1 MIFLRRFFVSALL
14 MGLTF
19 VVFSQN
25 SEQLNIIDGVVERT
39 IQAEKAPLTYESLRE
54 ADVSWEKKIWRI
66 IDVREKINLAFVY
79 PNRPFYEILKEG
91 VASGDLTVFSAETD
105 DFSIPMDLEEAMK
118 VGVTVDT
125 IIVPSFEPTHP
136 EDDIQIIRNEVDY
149 TEIKRFRLKEV
160 WFFDEESARMQV
172 RIIGIAPIVEVLD
185 EAGNFK
191 YEQPMYWLYY
201 PQLRDLLAK
210 EQSPHFDNDAHPI
223 TWEDILEMR
232 YFSSYVYK
240 ASNVRDERIKD
251 YIAGNMDQLLEAE
264 KIEHSLFN
272 LEQDLWSY

>member
-1 MIFLRRFFVSALL
+1 MIFTRRFFVSALL
-14 MGLTF
+14 MGLTSIA
-19 VVFSQN
+19 FSQN
-25 SEQLNIIDGVVERT
+25 SEKLNIIDGVVERT
-39 IQAEKAPLTYESLRE
+39 IQAEKAPLAYESLRE

-66 IDVREKINLAFVY
+66 IDVREKMNLAFVY
-79 PNRPFYEILKEG
+79 PNRPFYDILKERI
-91 VASGDLTVFSAETD
+91 ASGDLTVFSAETD
-105 DFSIPMDLEEAMK
+105 DFSMQMSLEEAMQ
-118 VGVTVDT
+118 VGVSVDT
-125 IIVPSFEPTHP
+125 IITWNPDHYDEIVQVVES
-136 EDDIQIIRNEVDY
+136 EVDY
-149 TEIKRFRLKEV
+149 SEIKRYRLKEV

-172 RIIGIAPIVEVLD
+172 RIIGIAPIMEVLD

-210 EQSPHFDNDAHPI
+210 EQTPHFDNDAHPI

-251 YIAGNMDQLLEAE
+251 YIAGSMDQLLEAD
-264 KIEHSLFN
+264 KIEHTLFN

>member
-1 MIFLRRFFVSALL
+1 
-14 MGLTF
+14 MGLTSIA
-19 VVFSQN
+19 FSQN
-25 SEQLNIIDGVVERT
+25 SEKLNIIDGVVERT
-39 IQAEKAPLTYESLRE
+39 IQAEKAPLAYESLRE

-66 IDVREKINLAFVY
+66 IDVREKMNLAFVY

-91 VASGDLTVFSAETD
+91 ITSGDLTVFSAETD
-105 DFSIPMDLEEAMK
+105 DFSVPMSLEEAMQ
-118 VGVTVDT
+118 VGVSIDT
-125 IIVPSFEPTHP
+125 ILVPNLSNLSRDEM
-136 EDDIQIIRNEVDY
+136 QIIRSEIDY
-149 TEIKRFRLKEV
+149 SEIKRYRLKEV

-172 RIIGIAPIVEVLD
+172 RIIGIAPIMEVLD

-201 PQLRDLLAK
+201 PQLRNLLAK
-210 EQSPHFDNDAHPI
+210 EQTPHFDNDAHPI
-223 TWEDILEMR
+223 TWEDVLEMR

-251 YIAGNMDQLLEAE
+251 YIVGSMDQLLEAD
-264 KIEHSLFN
+264 KIEHTLFN